1 MRHARKRGLA
11 GLAVL
16 GITVVAGLLAAW
28 GVSPGESSQIAPAD
42 VVALRFPADWMT
54 SDETTGSA
62 QAQVQVPA
70 AAPASFQLASA
81 GDTRLDTGLMF
92 SPRPTY
98 ATPMQPVAAPA
109 PQPVALAMAAPA
121 VKPEPKVEAR
131 AEIKPAARPDTKPE
145 TKPAA
150 PTRSIAAAPQHK
162 PAARKKD
169 SGELFN
175 DAQLASI
182 KTRLKLTESQEQ
194 YWPPVENALRAIGR
208 SMAHGTPPRT
218 TALGYASETRLAQ
231 IDPDGAE
238 VQQLK
243 SAAFPLIMSM
253 NDDQKQQVRNIA
265 HVMGLERVASSF

>member
-1 MRHARKRGLA
+1 MRRARKRGLA
-11 GLAVL
+11 GVAVL

-28 GVSPGESSQIAPAD
+28 GVSPGEADQISPAD
-42 VVALRFPADWMT
+42 VVALRFPADWMNA
-54 SDETTGSA
+54 DETTGA
-62 QAQVQVPA
+62 AA
-70 AAPASFQLASA
+70 AAPAPARASFQLASA
-81 GDTRLDTGLMF
+81 GDTRLDAGFMF
-92 SPRPTY
+92 NPRQTY
-98 ATPMQPVAAPA
+98 PSQMQPVAAIAPA
-109 PQPVALAMAAPA
+109 AAAPA
-121 VKPEPKVEAR
+121 VKHEPKLEAKV
-131 AEIKPAARPDTKPE
+131 AKLETKLEAKPE

-150 PTRSIAAAPQHK
+150 PRSIAAAAPQHK

-175 DAQLASI
+175 EAQLASI
-182 KTRLKLTESQEQ
+182 KTRLKLSEYQEQ

-208 SMAHGTPPRT
+208 SMAHGTPART
-218 TALGYASETRLAQ
+218 TAMGYASESRLAQ
-231 IDPDGAE
+231 IDPDGPE